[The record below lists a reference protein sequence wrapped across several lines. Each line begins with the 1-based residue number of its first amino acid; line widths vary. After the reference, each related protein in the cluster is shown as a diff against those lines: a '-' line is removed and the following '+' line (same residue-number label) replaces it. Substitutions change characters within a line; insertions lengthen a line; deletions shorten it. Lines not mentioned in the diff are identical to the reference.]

1 MTLLAD
7 CIGPIN
13 NPKKNEK
20 IKKFIFDCVK
30 IIKMEKKIRH
40 IKEKEIVFFELYLSL
55 KCPPKLAPIRAATFI
70 KTDIIKSSFI
80 DSLNTPTAKIPPM
93 TKMVFKPSA

>member
-40 IKEKEIVFFELYLSL
+40 IKEKENCFF
-55 KCPPKLAPIRAATFI
+55 
-70 KTDIIKSSFI
+70 
-80 DSLNTPTAKIPPM
+80 
-93 TKMVFKPSA
+93 